1 MKEIIACVEGS
12 KVQSFEDAKRLGY
25 IDVKELMVQIK
36 ACICKINIMYFDENV
51 KKCAYYIKNNV
62 RKIKFPNGKKS
73 IYYYNENDIFAILN
87 AYELYNSRN
96 PYVFSNFYYF
106 HMIYD
111 LFVNP
116 NEITDEKSIRGILRE
131 LRFGQSRADIVI
143 KRIPKIENKEGYV
156 GDYKFFEIYKV
167 LEDELG
173 IL

>member
-12 KVQSFEDAKRLGY
+12 KIQSFADAKRLGY

-51 KKCAYYIKNNV
+51 EKCAYYIKNNV

-96 PYVFSNFYYF
+96 PYVFSNFHYF
-106 HMIYD
+106 HIIYD
-111 LFVNP
+111 LFKLGD
-116 NEITDEKSIRGILRE
+116 EITDEKSVRGILRE
-131 LRFGQSRADIVI
+131 LKFGQSRTEIII
-143 KRIPKIENKEGYV
+143 KRIPRIENKNDIV
-156 GDYKFFEIYKV
+156 GDYKCFEVYKV
-167 LEDELG
+167 IADELG